1 MSLARLI
8 EFEPY
13 ARSVCQKPLRTGH
26 SHLSNMIQSTH
37 TSLTNHILA
46 ALSPEDRG
54 SLIFGA
60 ERVQLSTRK
69 ILFDEGEEIRHAYF
83 PLSGM
88 CSLLS
93 INADGRSVEVA
104 VVGSEG
110 MLGLPATLRA
120 AKAPY
125 QVIVQLSGEAIK
137 VSAYRLRSEF
147 DRCGRLKDLLL
158 RHAFALLTQLTQSV
172 ACHRFHT
179 AEERLARWL
188 LLARIRARS
197 DSFHVTQEVLS
208 YMLGTPRTRI
218 TTLASAMQQAG
229 LIRYSRGTIT
239 ILDVDGLKSA
249 SCECYHIVMEE
260 AERLMAA

>member
-1 MSLARLI
+1 M
-8 EFEPY
+8 
-13 ARSVCQKPLRTGH
+13 Q
-26 SHLSNMIQSTH
+26 LSN
-37 TSLTNHILA
+37 
-46 ALSPEDRG
+46 
-54 SLIFGA
+54 
-60 ERVQLSTRK
+60 RK

-83 PLSGM
+83 LLRGM

-93 INADGRSVEVA
+93 TNADGRSVEVA

-110 MLGLPATLRA
+110 MLGLPATLRV

-125 QVIVQLSGEAIK
+125 QVMVQLSGEAIK
-137 VSAYRLRSEF
+137 VSAHKLRSEF

-158 RHAFALLTQLTQSV
+158 RHAFALLTQLTQSA

-188 LLARIRARS
+188 LLTRVRARS
-197 DSFHVTQEVLS
+197 DTFHVTQEVLS
-208 YMLGTPRTRI
+208 DMLGAPRTRV

-239 ILDVDGLKSA
+239 ILDLGGLEAA
-249 SCECYHIVMEE
+249 SCECYRIVMEE